1 MSKKPYYVNMG
12 TKEISINHDGN
23 NDDFIIYA
31 DEYDLLLL
39 REIFD
44 EADNADIRSFF
55 RSHVPFQ
62 PYHQD
67 KDNDE
72 YDQDMKSAFRMIY
85 ELGDEKT
92 RNHIAGMG
100 VLEDLQNNNPQ
111 Q

>member
-1 MSKKPYYVNMG
+1 MSKKPYYVNIG

-44 EADNADIRSFF
+44 EIDNADTRSFY
-55 RSHVPFQ
+55 RAHIPFQ

-67 KDNDE
+67 MDNDE
-72 YDQDMKSAFRMIY
+72 YDDGMKGAFRMIY

-92 RNHIAGMG
+92 KNHITEMG
-100 VLEDLQNNNPQ
+100 VLEDLKNEEPLQ
-111 Q
+111 